1 MNKIIRFEIFFE
13 NKKLIFDSATHGL
26 KVGEIMYQSGDDGI
40 LVYDQTVGLQSNEVI
55 CQLSSNTSTLIPAL
69 KILGIPYD
77 SYFDRREVIE
87 SQNNISFYW
96 DRSRLAAFYN
106 RYSTDGID
114 IEKRE
119 SIVRSAIDF
128 LTNQKNMNKNFLPQE
143 KLERLSHQC
152 KLLGFYE
159 GFPIFDAEFG
169 MPQLLSRLGIHIGND
184 SILVSTPIDKY
195 QNDVYLLSKKIE
207 DKTRIKGFRKKNRV
221 RFEKTPKILI
231 ELGI

>member
-1 MNKIIRFEIFFE
+1 MNKIIRFEIFIN
-13 NKKLIFDSATHGL
+13 NKKLIFDSTVHGL
-26 KVGEIMYQSGDDGI
+26 KIDEKMYDSGDDGI
-40 LVYDQTVGLQSNEVI
+40 LVYDKTAGILSNEVI

-69 KILGIPYD
+69 KILGISYN
-77 SYFDRREVIE
+77 SYFDRRKVVE

-114 IEKRE
+114 VEKRE

-128 LTNQKNMNKNFLPQE
+128 LTNPKNMKEEFLPQE
-143 KLERLSHQC
+143 RLERLSQEC

-159 GFPIFDAEFG
+159 GFPILDAEFG
-169 MPQLLSRLGIHIGND
+169 MPQLLSRFGIHIGNE
-184 SILVSTPIDKY
+184 SILVSTPIDNY
-195 QNDVYLLSKKIE
+195 QEDVFLLAEKIGE
-207 DKTRIKGFRKKNRV
+207 KIGMYGFRKKNRV
-221 RFEKTPKILI
+221 RFEKTPKILK